1 MVMFLLLLALFA
13 LLVIVCLAGLTRLFL
28 LEEIVGMFDN
38 E

>member
-13 LLVIVCLAGLTRLFL
+13 LLAIVCLAGLSRLFL

>member
-1 MVMFLLLLALFA
+1 MVMFLFLLALFA
-13 LLVIVCLAGLTRLFL
+13 LLFIVCLAGLTRLFL